1 MAFGNA
7 SEFTQSSRL
16 LGVFS
21 GGGRRFQPSLSRKT
35 PLSGL
40 DTFSDMNEGV
50 GVQLDLGD
58 APGLDPNQFTTDEV
72 VQVSGPTGDGQKT
85 KSSFDLANLTP
96 GQVVGLGA
104 ASTGLQMAGAFQNIA
119 EQERAEVNRISQEYD
134 IALDQIE
141 YQEWMTESVRQVT
154 ANRRLIQEMNALRQ
168 QNVGGGRQVQQFFRN
183 PSTGTPI

>member
-1 MAFGNA
+1 MPNVFDRTVDNLFEGSTFDFG
-7 SEFTQSSRL
+7 RDL
-16 LGVFS
+16 LSVGQS
-21 GGGRRFQPSLSRKT
+21 GGPQPNQDLSFSRK
-35 PLSGL
+35 
-40 DTFSDMNEGV
+40 F
-50 GVQLDLGD
+50 DLGESQK
-58 APGLDPNQFTTDEV
+58 PKTPEPEKSK
-72 VQVSGPTGDGQKT
+72 SG
-85 KSSFDLANLTP
+85 FDLANLTP